1 MVIGEILKNSE
12 KLKENL
18 RVIINP
24 KHCQLKKIKQPVI
37 LLAKWAWKWQRNY
50 NPGHGNYVWQTVG

>member
-37 LLAKWAWKWQRNY
+37 LLAK
-50 NPGHGNYVWQTVG
+50 